1 MSGSES
7 KWKTAVRVLIQLV
20 LVVIVLLIAALAFK
34 KMLSMRKPPEKKAAQ
49 VSAPL
54 LNAQTVYPGDMQMEI
69 GGFGTVGSK
78 IEVKVVP
85 QVSGVV
91 IDCHDNLVD
100 GGFFKADEWL
110 IVIEQADYEL
120 AVESAA
126 AVVARA
132 QVRLDQELA
141 EATVARQ
148 EWDQLHPG
156 TEPTSPLVLRR
167 PQISQAKAE
176 LKAAEAQ
183 LAKAQ
188 LNLKR
193 TVISM
198 PFAGRVQAESV
209 DIGQYLMSGQA
220 VATVYGTDV
229 VEIVVPLED
238 RDLQWFSIPESNSGP
253 SGRSSGHNST
263 EAVVAASFAGA
274 EHSWEGKVIR
284 TQGRIDPSS
293 RMVNVV
299 VEVPEPFKLSNG
311 RPALVPGMFVEVTIK
326 GRKLKDIIA
335 VPRYAVHNGD
345 EVWVAREDR
354 LNIQRVEI
362 IRNDKEHAYV
372 ASGLSSGDIVITS
385 PLDTVTDRMKIQV
398 NVTNPESDLEDRSV
412 ERSQR

>member
-20 LVVIVLLIAALAFK
+20 LVVVVLFIGVKLFK
-34 KMLSMRKPPEKKAAQ
+34 KMLSMRKPPEKKAVQ

-54 LNAQTVYPGDMQMEI
+54 LNALAVYPGDMQMQI

-85 QVSGVV
+85 QVSGIVV
-91 IDCHDNLVD
+91 DCHDNLVD
-100 GGFFKADEWL
+100 GGFFKADDAL
-110 IVIEQADYEL
+110 IVIDKADYEV
-120 AVESAA
+120 AVESAE

-132 QVRLDQELA
+132 QVLLDQELA

-156 TEPTSPLVLRR
+156 TEPTSPLVLRK

-176 LKAAEAQ
+176 LKAAVAQ

-220 VATVYGTDV
+220 VATVYGTDA

-238 RDLQWFSIPESNSGP
+238 RDLQWFSIPESNSDP

-263 EAVVAASFAGA
+263 EAVVAATFAGA
-274 EHSWEGKVIR
+274 EHLWEGKVVR

-299 VEVPEPFKLSNG
+299 VEVQEPFKLSGG
-311 RPALVPGMFVEVTIK
+311 RP
-326 GRKLKDIIA
+326 
-335 VPRYAVHNGD
+335 
-345 EVWVAREDR
+345 
-354 LNIQRVEI
+354 
-362 IRNDKEHAYV
+362 
-372 ASGLSSGDIVITS
+372 
-385 PLDTVTDRMKIQV
+385 
-398 NVTNPESDLEDRSV
+398 
-412 ERSQR
+412 